1 MIKSK
6 SLKLEISFSSILTI
20 LLVVG
25 SIYLFSQLSDILI
38 LFYTAILVSL
48 AICPLI
54 DKLEKYRINRSFSIG
69 IVLLIFIFV
78 FILFG
83 ISLITPLVEQTEAF
97 LIKLPQIVE
106 SVSPVKVD
114 FNAVIPQFSNFS
126 GNVINIAIG
135 TFSGLF
141 AGLTLMILIFYITQE
156 MHRLPEY
163 LEYWFGEKG
172 KLYNSIAEKLE
183 VQVGH
188 WVRGEILLMIIVG
201 VLNYIGF
208 LAIGLPYALPLAFI
222 AGVLELVPNIGPVIA
237 TVPAMFVGF
246 SISPTHGFAS
256 IIISM
261 IVQQLENNVIVPK
274 IMQKVTGLSPVI
286 VILAI
291 MVGLRLGGALLAV
304 LAIPTVLAA
313 RLILAHIQ
321 LNEKTSLPE
330 ID

>member
-6 SLKLEISFSSILTI
+6 RISLDISVASLFTV
-20 LLVVG
+20 LVIVG

-54 DKLEKYRINRSFSIG
+54 DKLEKYKINRSLSTG
-69 IVLLIFIFV
+69 LVLLGFFAV

-97 LIKLPQIVE
+97 LQKLPQIIQ
-106 SVSPVKVD
+106 SVSPVQLD
-114 FNAVIPQFSNFS
+114 INSVIPQFTNIS

-141 AGLTLMILIFYITQE
+141 AALTLMVLIFYITQE
-156 MHRLPEY
+156 MHLLPQY
-163 LEYWFGEKG
+163 LDYWFAEKG
-172 KLYNSIAEKLE
+172 KLYNSIAQKLE

-246 SISPTHGFAS
+246 SISTGHGIAS
-256 IIISM
+256 LAVSI

-286 VILAI
+286 TILAI
-291 MVGLRLGGALLAV
+291 MIGLRLGGALMAI
-304 LAIPTVLAA
+304 LAIPTVLAI
-313 RLILAHIQ
+313 RLILAHVR
-321 LNEKTSLPE
+321 LNQKTSLPE